1 MRKVRVNR
9 VEEDALFV
17 RRPAADKLDQE
28 IVDALLQ
35 VQTSTLGHLRDD
47 GFPRGLQPLRR
58 PVKFAGPAFTVR
70 LPHLDSTALH
80 VAVDELRP
88 GDVLVV
94 DQSGDTRSCFGGM
107 VAFTAH
113 TKGAVGAVIAGS
125 INDVDE
131 IAELGFPVFSA
142 GVSARTTRILGVEG
156 AINVPVTVGGSV
168 IDPGDIVL
176 GDSDGLA
183 VIDRGAALAI
193 AARLREKEAAEPA
206 LREAIRGGARLSES
220 SGALAAFER
229 GLTEATP

>member
-1 MRKVRVNR
+1 M
-9 VEEDALFV
+9 FV
-17 RRPAADKLDQE
+17 RRPAPDTLNRE

-35 VQTSTLGHLRDD
+35 VQTSTLGHLRDY
-47 GFPRGLQPLRR
+47 GFPRGLAPLWR
-58 PVKFAGPAFTVR
+58 PVKFAGPAVTVR

-113 TKGAVGAVIAGS
+113 TRGAVGAVIAGS
-125 INDVDE
+125 VNDVDE
-131 IAELGFPVFSA
+131 ITELGFPVFSS

-168 IDPGDIVL
+168 ITPGDVVL

-183 VIDRGAALAI
+183 VITRDEALSVAAAL
-193 AARLREKEAAEPA
+193 RRKESAEPA
-206 LREAIRGGARLSES
+206 LREAITGGARLAES

-229 GLTEATP
+229 GTEEATP